1 MKDNLL
7 ENFDNKIEKY
17 IDWKDLQNESD
28 RIISLIKDNNSS
40 LDIFRSIQ
48 EKATLLNKKE
58 IEKIQKLLMSQPW
71 TKEIEI
77 VAEMIGDKSNQKDLE
92 KLKGEI
98 NPRIEYFETKISL
111 FMKRIEDFDK
121 LLER

>member
-1 MKDNLL
+1 MVSKMKDNLL

-58 IEKIQKLLMSQPW
+58 IEKIQKLLMSQSW

-77 VAEMIGDKSNQKDLE
+77 VAD
-92 KLKGEI
+92 
-98 NPRIEYFETKISL
+98 R
-111 FMKRIEDFDK
+111 R
-121 LLER
+121 